1 MNPNNKPNRPKKRLL
16 VPFYKKG
23 GLYILCIIILFVLIG
38 ALTSIAPA
46 YRFSSNSLTEWTSKI
61 ESTTF
66 LYLLGMENRAFQEA
80 YPDGKSLPNLSNTL
94 FELTTSIKPNDVRSL
109 LGQEL
114 PGFSA
119 FNNKIIVAG
128 EGTNYTNLPIESS
141 PPLSEILKDREA
153 EVTEPELTKTD
164 KEKEEENKPPVKQ
177 EENVVF
183 IYNTHNRESFLPL
196 LPEVDDPGLAYHSKA
211 NVTKISD
218 RLAESL
224 EDNGI
229 GAIVDH
235 TDITKILQQKGMESY
250 QSYAVSGNVVE
261 DAFASHKELKYIF
274 DIHRDAQPK
283 KLTTTTIK
291 GKDFARIAIVIG
303 GENPNQKENLT
314 FATKLNAMIE
324 KQYPGLSRGI
334 ITNEGPG
341 VNGVYNQNLSD
352 NALLFEIGGYG
363 NNLEELY
370 RSADALAEVFSDY
383 YWKNAEKVST
393 KAKEE

>member
-1 MNPNNKPNRPKKRLL
+1 MNPNNKSDRTKKRLL
-16 VPFYKKG
+16 IPFYKKG
-23 GLYILCIIILFVLIG
+23 GLYILCILILFILIG
-38 ALTSIAPA
+38 ALTTIAPA
-46 YRFSSNSLTEWTSKI
+46 YRFSSNTITEWTSKV

-80 YPDGKSLPNLSNTL
+80 FPEDKSLPKLSNTL
-94 FELTTSIKPNDVRSL
+94 FQLATSVKPNDVRSL
-109 LGQEL
+109 LGREL

-119 FNNKIIVAG
+119 FNNQIIVAG

-141 PPLSEILKDREA
+141 PPLDEILKDREA
-153 EVTEPELTKTD
+153 SVTEPEETD
-164 KEKEEENKPPVKQ
+164 KEQEGKDKDKEPVKQ

-196 LPEVDDPGLAYHSKA
+196 LPKVDDPNLAFHDKA
-211 NVTKISD
+211 NVTKVSD

-235 TDITKILQQKGMESY
+235 TDFTKLLQEKGMERY
-250 QSYAVSGNVVE
+250 QAYGVSRNAVKE
-261 DAFASHKELKYIF
+261 AFASHKELSYVF

-283 KLTTTTIK
+283 EVTTKTIK

-303 GENPNQKENLT
+303 GDNPERKENVA
-314 FATKLNAMIE
+314 FADEIDSLLE
-324 KQYPGLSRGI
+324 KKYPGLSRGI
-334 ITNEGPG
+334 IKNGGPG
-341 VNGVYNQNLSD
+341 YNGVYNQDLSG
-352 NALLFEIGGYG
+352 NALVFEIGGYA
-363 NNLEELY
+363 NTLEELY

-383 YWKNAEKVST
+383 YWDAEKVST
-393 KAKEE
+393 KAKGE